1 MADLLKDLIGYDFKK
16 AQFVVGTHDIKGNKL
31 EASRATENDV
41 NDLLTQLATSGTVED
56 HELLARQ
63 IVEPIIQVIPYRS
76 IYNIF
81 FQDVNYGELEDNSIP
96 VEDIV
101 AIAFETHPD
110 SEIMYTRAGYSWT
123 RPDFTTYDTGI
134 EVGWRQLKRAGW
146 NFVARLM
153 QRAMDE
159 LARKRDALA
168 RGVLI
173 AAIPA
178 SHEYIV
184 TGGSLTKVGIDAFL
198 KDQAGIGFPV
208 AQAVVNPATLMA
220 MSNFT
225 WGVSNGG
232 FLLPPSEARQ
242 LLQTL
247 YLSDYGGVSWYTNP
261 FMPTNEVLFSGPA
274 SMVGYHQIRGEVN
287 VASDVDITKG
297 VDLHAIRDA
306 DHAFYVGN
314 TWTLGRIR
322 ISA

>member
-16 AQFVVGTHDIKGNKL
+16 QAFTVGSHDLQGNKL
-31 EASRATENDV
+31 SASKADIADV
-41 NDLLTQLATSGTVED
+41 DNFLAQLASSGSMED
-56 HELLARQ
+56 HELLAQQ
-63 IVEPIIQVIPYRS
+63 IAEPIIQVIPYRS

-81 FQDVNYGELEDNSIP
+81 FQDIQVGELEDNSIP
-96 VEDIV
+96 VEDTI

-110 SEIMYTRAGYSWT
+110 SEIMYTRAGFSWT
-123 RPDFTTYDTGI
+123 RPDFTTFDTGI

-146 NFVARLM
+146 NFVARVM

-159 LARKRDALA
+159 LARKRDQLA

-184 TGGSLTKVGIDAFL
+184 TGGSLTKAGIDQFL
-198 KDQAGIGFPV
+198 KDQAAIGFPV
-208 AQAVVNPATLMA
+208 SQAMVNPATLMA
-220 MSNFT
+220 MGAFT
-225 WGVSNGG
+225 WGATG
-232 FLLPPSEARQ
+232 FFLPNEEARQ
-242 LLQTL
+242 LLRTL
-247 YLSDYGGVSWYTNP
+247 YLMDYGGVQWYTNP

-274 SMVGYHQIRGEVN
+274 SMVGWHQIRGEVN

-306 DHAFYVGN
+306 DHAYYVGN